1 VVIVRGVHKP
11 CPHQQRGPLG
21 AGSSPRSMQRGP
33 LQGLPLL
40 LKTTIGLDL
49 SSPFDVVQALTDF
62 SGCKAAGALLRR
74 EAILLLE
81 GL

>member
-1 VVIVRGVHKP
+1 
-11 CPHQQRGPLG
+11 
-21 AGSSPRSMQRGP
+21 MQRGP